1 MRKPSI
7 SLIFLF
13 GFFFSVIPLAWSQQ
27 PVTLEEG
34 VRQYQ
39 LENYE
44 EAVDVLTKVRAN
56 NRTSSSAAFFLG
68 MAYKQVMDYP
78 KAVDNLQDAVTLS
91 PPIQE
96 ALIEL
101 VDALYQMDRLDEARK
116 WLAVAEKEGSYPAR
130 AAFFKGLILSKEN
143 DNPAAI
149 SAFENAKRIDPTLSQ
164 AAEFH
169 IGVSYMKDRKLDKA
183 KERFQAVVQHDALSD
198 LAAFARQY
206 QSVLEQAIEQDRPLR
221 LTVGILGGYDTNMVS
236 KPIDAAAAGNITN
249 EKAFVLSSSARLDY
263 VPRLDGPWLFNAQ
276 AAVAS
281 TVNSE
286 HTHDHDSFASSFSMA
301 PGYNFGSFAV
311 NLTASYTNAL
321 LRTDPDPDPVPADS
335 NPGYKRYMDYFTVGP
350 TLRVMVNQNNILE
363 VFGGYDKKSYYNQKT
378 SNQESIRD
386 SVGLREYISWVW
398 LFKENAF
405 FNLRYDFSQDHAD
418 GIYWESATNRIS
430 ANLSIPLF
438 SEERAKRVGQL
449 NLQVT
454 GGVAWQDYRYE
465 QPNVDSQGNIEMTK
479 RRDRLYAGS
488 LGFSW
493 AFSKYASFIVQ
504 ASRTKNDSNI
514 TVYSYERDLYMA
526 GFEFRY

>member
-1 MRKPSI
+1 MRMRSI
-7 SLIFLF
+7 SLLFLLF
-13 GFFFSVIPLAWSQQ
+13 IFFSVVPHAWSQQ

-34 VRQYQ
+34 IRQYQ

-44 EAVDVLTKVRAN
+44 EAVHVLTQVMAS
-56 NRTSSSAAFFLG
+56 NRSSSAAAFFLG
-68 MAYKQVMDYP
+68 MAHKQVMDYP
-78 KAVDNLQDAVTLS
+78 KAVDSLQDAVTLS
-91 PPIQE
+91 PPIKE

-116 WLAVAEKEGSYPAR
+116 WLAVAEKEGVSPAR
-130 AAFFKGLILSKEN
+130 AAFLKGLVFSKAN

-149 SAFENAKRIDPTLSQ
+149 SAFEDAKRIDPTLSQ

-221 LTVGILGGYDTNMVS
+221 LTVGVLGGYDTNMVS
-236 KPIDAAAAGNITN
+236 KPMDAAVAGDITD
-249 EKAFVLSSSARLDY
+249 EKAMVLSSSVRLDY
-263 VPRLDGPWLFNAQ
+263 VPRFDGPWLFNAQ

-281 TVNSE
+281 TVNSR
-286 HTHDHDSFASSFSMA
+286 HTHSHDSSAASFSMA
-301 PGYNFGSFAV
+301 PGYNFGNFAV
-311 NLTASYTNAL
+311 NFTASYTNAL
-321 LRTDPDPDPVPADS
+321 LRTDPDLSPDPDS
-335 NPGYKRYMDYFTVGP
+335 SPGYKRYMDYWTFGP

-363 VFGGYDKKSYYNQKT
+363 FFGGYDKKEYFNQKT
-378 SNQESIRD
+378 TNTESIRD
-386 SVGLREYISWVW
+386 SEGFREYISWIW

-405 FNLRYDFSQDHAD
+405 FNLRYDFNQDRAE
-418 GIYWESATNRIS
+418 GIYWESATHRIT

-438 SEERAKRVGQL
+438 SEERAKSAGQL
-449 NLQVT
+449 NLQVA
-454 GGVAWQDYRYE
+454 GGAAWQDYRNE
-465 QPNVDSQGNIEMTK
+465 QPYMDNDGNPGMIK
-479 RRDRLYAGS
+479 RRDTLYTGS
-488 LGFSW
+488 LGLSW
-493 AFSKYASFIVQ
+493 AFSKYASFIIQ

-514 TVYSYERDLYMA
+514 PVNKYERDLYMS

>member
-7 SLIFLF
+7 SILFLVVV
-13 GFFFSVIPLAWSQQ
+13 FFSAVPHAWSQQ

-34 VRQYQ
+34 IRQYQ

-44 EAVDVLTKVRAN
+44 EAVELLTKVRAG
-56 NRTSSSAAFFLG
+56 NRSSSAAAFFLG
-68 MAYKQVMDYP
+68 MAHKQVMDYP
-78 KAVDNLQDAVTLS
+78 KAIDNLQDAVTLPS
-91 PPIQE
+91 PIRE
-96 ALIEL
+96 GLVEL

-116 WLAVAEKEGSYPAR
+116 WLAVAEKEGFSPAR
-130 AAFFKGLILSKEN
+130 TAFLKGLILSKEN
-143 DNPAAI
+143 NNPGAI
-149 SAFENAKRIDPTLSQ
+149 AAFEEAKRIDPVLSQ

-169 IGVSYMKDRKLDKA
+169 IGVSYMKDRKLEKA

-206 QSVLEQAIEQDRPLR
+206 QSVLEQAIDQERPLR

-236 KPIDAAAAGNITN
+236 KPIDAAVAGDITD
-249 EKAFVLSSSARLDY
+249 EKAAVLSSSVRLDY

-281 TVNSE
+281 TVNSN
-286 HTHDHDSFASSFSMA
+286 HTHSHDSFANSFSIA
-301 PGYNFGSFAV
+301 PGYNFGTFAV
-311 NLTASYTNAL
+311 NFTASYTNAL
-321 LRTDPDPDPVPADS
+321 LRTDPDPAPTPDS
-335 NPGYKRYMDYFTVGP
+335 SPGYKRYMDYLTYGP
-350 TLRVMVNQNNILE
+350 TLRVMMNPNNILE
-363 VFGGYDKKSYYNQKT
+363 VFIGYDKKAYHNQKT
-378 SNQESIRD
+378 QNPESIRD
-386 SVGLREYISWVW
+386 AVGLREYISWIW

-405 FNLRYDFSQDHAD
+405 FNLRYDFNQEHAD
-418 GIYWESATNRIS
+418 GIYWDSATNRVT

-438 SEERAKRVGQL
+438 SEETAKRAGQL

-454 GGVAWQDYRYE
+454 GGAAWQDFRYE
-465 QPNVDSQGNIEMTK
+465 QPYADQGTLVTGK
-479 RRDRLYAGS
+479 RRDRLYTGS
-488 LGFSW
+488 LGFTW

-514 TVYSYERDLYMA
+514 PVNSYERDLYMS

>member
-7 SLIFLF
+7 SLMFLVVFFLF
-13 GFFFSVIPLAWSQQ
+13 VPHAWSQQ

-34 VRQYQ
+34 IRQYQ

-44 EAVDVLTKVRAN
+44 EAVDVLAQVRAN
-56 NRTSSSAAFFLG
+56 NRASSAAAFFLG
-68 MAYKQVMDYP
+68 MAHKQVMDYP
-78 KAVDNLQDAVTLS
+78 KAVENLQAAVTLS

-116 WLAVAEKEGSYPAR
+116 WIAVAEKEGVSPAR
-130 AAFFKGLILSKEN
+130 TAFLKGLIHSKEN

-149 SAFENAKRIDPTLSQ
+149 SAFENAKRIDSALSQ

-206 QSVLEQAIEQDRPLR
+206 QSVLEQAIEQARPLR
-221 LTVGILGGYDTNMVS
+221 LTVGIMSGYDTNMVT
-236 KPIDAAAAGNITN
+236 KPIDAAAAGDITD
-249 EKAFVLSSSARLDY
+249 EKAAVLSSSVRLDY

-281 TVNSE
+281 TVNSN
-286 HTHDHDSFASSFSMA
+286 HTHSHDSFANSFSIA
-301 PGYNFGSFAV
+301 PGYNFSSFAV
-311 NLTASYTNAL
+311 NFTASYTNAL
-321 LRTDPDPDPVPADS
+321 LRTDPDLSPAPDS
-335 NPGYKRYMDYFTVGP
+335 SPGYKRYMDYWTFGP
-350 TLRVMVNQNNILE
+350 TLRVMVNPNNILE
-363 VFGGYDKKSYYNQKT
+363 VFGGYDKKAYFNQKAT
-378 SNQESIRD
+378 NQESIRD
-386 SVGLREYISWVW
+386 SVGLREYISWIW

-405 FNLRYDFSQDHAD
+405 FNLRYDFNQDHAD
-418 GIYWESATNRIS
+418 GIYWESATHRIT

-438 SEERAKRVGQL
+438 SEETAKRTGQL

-454 GGVAWQDYRYE
+454 GGAAWQDYRYE
-465 QPNVDSQGNIEMTK
+465 QPYMDSQGNPGMIK
-479 RRDRLYAGS
+479 RRDTFYMGS
-488 LGFSW
+488 LGLSW

-504 ASRTKNDSNI
+504 ASRTKSDSNI
-514 TVYSYERDLYMA
+514 PVNSYERDLYMS